1 MQNYLYRIRLKI
13 RLQFLR
19 HLWLNIKRDRAKA
32 LFGIGGITVSIILL
46 TAIGMVNNTMS
57 YNYMGLITSTTGSA
71 DVMIS
76 RTMKTD
82 LTFDPFFDENIID
95 DELQDIDGV
104 EELFPRIMMLVKVSS
119 DKTDSN
125 GTLQIYGINFIEEA
139 NNGHMGNLNL
149 VNQNGT
155 ETGGIYT
162 GEPGMGECVILW
174 TVAELLN
181 VSLGDLI
188 HLDYQQYSLDVEVVA
203 VCKQDLKFTDF
214 ENALI
219 IINLQQAQL
228 FLQREGEINLIMGTF
243 ENPQSI
249 YDVSDIDLTKRKIRV
264 IGTRIQQRLDPNIY
278 SVSMPKLQELST
290 QQFMLIGM
298 TIIFWFITGIS
309 MLITAI
315 LINSILS
322 TSTEERIREFGILRV
337 VGGKKTFPV
346 KIVVFE
352 GVLIGVVGAILGII
366 IGIIFTPPIVDYLF
380 IVMNFPIQNMEYV
393 IQPQT
398 IILAFSIGSI
408 VSLVV
413 SLLPAFKTA
422 KIDII
427 KSITPFHKKE
437 QGWEIKKE
445 GSMNVRSFLIGSS
458 LATIGMLVFILLPM
472 VFITGDFMLIAGL
485 FIGLIAAILLGLVFA
500 SVGIIPFIQSL
511 LIGAITPLIKKYANI
526 IKISLKR
533 NRRRNTSTIVMFAIS
548 FSFIFF
554 ITSVTEMES
563 KNMSLNLRFQYG
575 SDLVLINQGLESD
588 VDAVTL
594 DMIQELKSIQGIDQ
608 TALILYNMFDI
619 TAVMSVIFDFGDS
632 GPSFDEESI
641 NEAFLNIFEFYSAQA
656 ETKIQVKAADIANFD
671 EREVGFIGIE
681 EDYYSLMDKDLMIWS
696 SPESGFNYSFS
707 QIFDYNNTC
716 IIANSL
722 ASVLG
727 ISEIGE
733 FIRLTFINPQIKDDQ
748 GNIIDPGNVTLFR
761 VVGISGGMPGFTNF
775 KSTEATAAGG
785 GIMVSLDN
793 YMRLMNVEDPGDP
806 NMIVDKVFI
815 KLLDDSEEN
824 IETTKEEIQ
833 NLSSDKDYFLDDAI
847 SKINFMQ
854 DMFERQSSLME
865 IVLWFAIVIAIFGL
879 ISTMYAIISERKFEI
894 GILRSLGMK
903 AKDVRNLFLIESF
916 IIMLSSGTMGTL
928 IGTYCAY
935 LMETNL
941 GLMTEMPIVFAIPIE
956 VLIRVFTLSITFGVL
971 GMYLVLIKLSK
982 QSVMDIFRQTF

>member
-1 MQNYLYRIRLKI
+1 MKNYLYRIRLKI
-13 RLQFLR
+13 RLPFLR
-19 HLWLNIKRDRAKA
+19 HVWLNIKRDRAKA

-46 TAIGMVNNTMS
+46 TSIGMVNNTMS
-57 YNYMGLITSTTGSA
+57 YNYMGLITSTTGSS
-71 DVMIS
+71 DVIIS

-82 LTFDPFFDENIID
+82 LTFDPFFDESIID
-95 DELQDIDGV
+95 DKLQDIDGV

-125 GTLQIYGINFIEEA
+125 GTLQIYGINFIKEA

-162 GEPGMGECVILW
+162 NEPGMGECVILW

-203 VCKQDLKFTDF
+203 VCKQDLKFTEF

-219 IINLQQAQL
+219 IINLQQAQS
-228 FLQREGEINLIMGTF
+228 FLQREGEINLIMGTL

-322 TSTEERIREFGILRV
+322 TSTEERVREYGILRV

-346 KIVVFE
+346 KMVVFE

-437 QGWEIKKE
+437 QGWEVKKE
-445 GSMNVRSFLIGSS
+445 GSMNIRSFLIGSS
-458 LATIGMLVFILLPM
+458 LATIGMLVFILLPS

-485 FIGLIAAILLGLVFA
+485 FIGLIAAILLGMVFA

-511 LIGAITPLIKKYANI
+511 LIGAITPLIKRYANI

-575 SDLVLINQGLESD
+575 SDLVLINQGLDSD

-594 DMIQELKSIQGIDQ
+594 DMIQELKSIKGIDQ

-656 ETKIQVKAADIANFD
+656 KTKIQVKAADIAYFD

-716 IIANSL
+716 IIATSL

-727 ISEIGE
+727 ISEVGE
-733 FIRLTFINPQIKDDQ
+733 DVLLKFINPQIP
-748 GNIIDPGNVTLFR
+748 NDPGNKTLFR

-775 KSTEATAAGG
+775 KTSEARAEGG
-785 GIMVSLDN
+785 GIMVSLEN
-793 YMRLMNVEDPGDP
+793 YMRLMNVEDPGGP

-833 NLSSDKDYFLDDAI
+833 NLSSDKNYFLDDAI

-879 ISTMYAIISERKFEI
+879 VSTMYAIISERKFEI

-941 GLMTEMPIVFAIPIE
+941 GLMTEMPIIFAIPVD
-956 VLIRVFTLSITFGVL
+956 VLVRVFTLSITFGVL

>member
-19 HLWLNIKRDRAKA
+19 QVWLNIKRDRAKA

-57 YNYMGLITSTTGSA
+57 YNYMGLITSTTGSS
-71 DVMIS
+71 DVIIS

-82 LTFDPFFDENIID
+82 LTFDPFFDESIID
-95 DELQDIDGV
+95 DKLQDIDGV

-125 GTLQIYGINFIEEA
+125 GTLQIYGINFIKEA

-162 GEPGMGECVILW
+162 NEPGMGECVILW

-181 VSLGDLI
+181 VSSGDLI

-203 VCKQDLKFTDF
+203 VCKQDLKFTEF

-219 IINLQQAQL
+219 IINLQQAQS
-228 FLQREGEINLIMGTF
+228 FLQREGEINLIMGTL

-322 TSTEERIREFGILRV
+322 TSTEERVREYGILRV

-346 KIVVFE
+346 KMVVFE
-352 GVLIGVVGAILGII
+352 GVSIGVVGAILGII

-398 IILAFSIGSI
+398 IILAFSIGTI

-437 QGWEIKKE
+437 QGWEVKKE
-445 GSMNVRSFLIGSS
+445 GSMNIRSFLIGSS
-458 LATIGMLVFILLPM
+458 LATIGMLVFILLPS
-472 VFITGDFMLIAGL
+472 VFITGNFMLIAGL

-575 SDLVLINQGLESD
+575 SDLVLINQGLDSD

-594 DMIQELKSIQGIDQ
+594 DMIQELKSIKGIDQ

-641 NEAFLNIFEFYSAQA
+641 NEAFLNIFEFYSKQA
-656 ETKIQVKAADIANFD
+656 ETKFQVKAGDTAYFD

-716 IIANSL
+716 IIATSL

-727 ISEIGE
+727 ISEVGE
-733 FIRLTFINPQIKDDQ
+733 DILLKFINPQIP
-748 GNIIDPGNVTLFR
+748 NDPGNKTLFR

-775 KSTEATAAGG
+775 KSSEARAEGG
-785 GIMVSLDN
+785 GIMVSLEN
-793 YMRLMNVEDPGDP
+793 YMRLMNVEDPGGP

-824 IETTKEEIQ
+824 IEKTKEEIQ

-865 IVLWFAIVIAIFGL
+865 IILWFAIVIAIFGL

-941 GLMTEMPIVFAIPIE
+941 GLMTEMPIIFAIPVD
-956 VLIRVFTLSITFGVL
+956 VLVRVFTLSITFGVL